1 MKFNFDSARPHTAVP
16 PDERVGSPHKPT
28 QSPLSTRE
36 PIGATP
42 DQSEATDSRNEILDL
57 IYHPSDFQITQIVDN
72 SKVCV
77 CVCVRARVHVCVSHI
92 IDSPKSNYPLLLK
105 MMCICIFPLH
115 CCTLYFRKDC
125 LHVHF

>member
-1 MKFNFDSARPHTAVP
+1 VSNPHTAVP

-77 CVCVRARVHVCVSHI
+77 WKFRDI
-92 IDSPKSNYPLLLK
+92 IFL
-105 MMCICIFPLH
+105 IQ
-115 CCTLYFRKDC
+115 CTVYTRI
-125 LHVHF
+125 

>member
-1 MKFNFDSARPHTAVP
+1 MLILFTSAIPHTAAP

-42 DQSEATDSRNEILDL
+42 DQSETTDSRNEIIDL

-72 SKVCV
+72 SKVCM
-77 CVCVRARVHVCVSHI
+77 RI
-92 IDSPKSNYPLLLK
+92 ILRENY
-105 MMCICIFPLH
+105 
-115 CCTLYFRKDC
+115 
-125 LHVHF
+125 